1 MIRYSNYSQEQNMK
15 CKNNNIGGPRAP
27 ACSQLSEIG
36 DVMQHFPNPFITT
49 NERIIVRALLGFEK
63 EECL

>member
-1 MIRYSNYSQEQNMK
+1 MK
-15 CKNNNIGGPRAP
+15 CKNNNIGGPRAT